1 MLTVGITNYNY
12 GRYLGRAIE
21 SALGAD
27 RIIVVDDCSTDDSL
41 DVARGYDVEILTHTK
56 NSGSAVKG
64 YNELIETVDEG
75 KLILLSAD
83 DYLLPDALGFF
94 ANSRADWTFG
104 DVLVVDDDENV
115 IESWIYT
122 GWPTE
127 PIKALAK
134 GFRDL
139 SLPVTML
146 AAFDMDWIHRHGL
159 RFKSFDHTTTAADTR
174 TGIEWLRTLPS
185 IARIPQPLFAY
196 RRHPGQETD
205 ALNREREVMQSDL
218 VALYMSLF
226 DHATLSLFQDI

>member
-12 GRYLGRAIE
+12 GRYLARAIE

-41 DVARGYDVEILTHTK
+41 EIARGYDVEILTHTE

-64 YNELIETVDEG
+64 YNELIENVDEG

-83 DYLLPDALGFF
+83 DYLLPGAIELFG
-94 ANSRADWTFG
+94 NSRADWTFG
-104 DVLVVDDDENV
+104 DVLVVDDNESV
-115 IESWIYT
+115 IETWTYV

-127 PIKALAK
+127 PITALAK
-134 GFRDL
+134 GLRDL

-146 AAFDMDWIHRHGL
+146 ACFNMEWIHRHGL
-159 RFKSFDHTTTAADTR
+159 RFKSFEHTTTAADTR

-205 ALNREREVMQSDL
+205 SLNDEREVMQSDL
-218 VALYMSLF
+218 VALYLELF